1 MVQTKFICEQ
11 SRCDSLTISTN
22 GNLVAI
28 DIQKKY
34 DCDVDPIESLS
45 VDLTIKDAERLMDE
59 LHRIIIEIEK
69 SKNNNL

>member
-1 MVQTKFICEQ
+1 MTEIKFFCEQ

-28 DIQKKY
+28 NIEKKY

-45 VDLTIKDAERLMDE
+45 VDLTIEDAELLMDE
-59 LHRIIIEIEK
+59 LHKVISQIEGGK
-69 SKNNNL
+69 L